1 MTGLLSAPA
10 RELTVSGAAQ
20 IFSEVSPEMHGEFA
34 LQHEA
39 RFYRRF
45 RRVHYGCCEPL
56 HHKVDICARHLPNL
70 YQISMSPWVDFAVG
84 ARNVGTRYIFGWR
97 PNPAHLA
104 MEAWDGDMVRRYLR
118 EKLAIARDHGCTV
131 AIYLKDISTVRHDPR
146 RLFEWD
152 RIARECLEEYR

>member
-1 MTGLLSAPA
+1 
-10 RELTVSGAAQ
+10 
-20 IFSEVSPEMHGEFA
+20 MHGEFA